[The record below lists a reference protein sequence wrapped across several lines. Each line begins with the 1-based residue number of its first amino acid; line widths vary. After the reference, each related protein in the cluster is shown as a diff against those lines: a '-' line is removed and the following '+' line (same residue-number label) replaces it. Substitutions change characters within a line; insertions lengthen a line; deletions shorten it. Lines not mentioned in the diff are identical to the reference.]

1 MNMKNALTALFFCL
15 LAVSAV
21 GFSAARADSGNPIY
35 FSGGVTVFSPL
46 NETYTYNYLTLTMS
60 TNLDQNVAMPIEL
73 SYSIDGNSEEP
84 IFLTDMGNIHLPML
98 TNGSHRLTVFERAY
112 LTGYLSWENPPG
124 APFKETPIGSGNYT
138 ATWADTIY
146 FSINNETS
154 PIPSPTPASDTSTPT
169 VTPVTSIP
177 EFSWLVIVPLV
188 LSVFS
193 VVMIVK
199 HQKNS

>member
-1 MNMKNALTALFFCL
+1 M
-15 LAVSAV
+15 
-21 GFSAARADSGNPIY
+21 
-35 FSGGVTVFSPL
+35 FSPL
-46 NETYTYNYLTLTMS
+46 NETYTCNYLTLTIS
-60 TNLDQNVAMPIEL
+60 TNLDPNVAMPIEL
-73 SYSIDGNSEEP
+73 SYSIDGNGEEP

-154 PIPSPTPASDTSTPT
+154 PIPSPTPALDTSTPT
-169 VTPVTSIP
+169 VTPMTSVP
-177 EFSWLVIVPLV
+177 ELSALVIVPLLLAV
-188 LSVFS
+188 LSVAVIVRHRRVS
-193 VVMIVK
+193 VK
-199 HQKNS
+199 KL